1 MCGTPTAPRPL
12 AGKARGPPEPWLL
25 TRALPWSTD
34 GGVRHLVEG
43 GDQLEQPTTKL
54 GFDPRNSQGER
65 GRVIS
70 RCFNVET

>member
-1 MCGTPTAPRPL
+1 MSHQPHR
-12 AGKARGPPEPWLL
+12 ARSPAKLRPPEPWLL
-25 TRALPWSTD
+25 TKTLPWSAN
-34 GGVRHLVEG
+34 GGIRHLVEG
-43 GDQLEQPTTKL
+43 GDQSEQPTAKL